1 MLYYFRDHGD
11 ADNDTYRLRQTA
23 EEVIMRWDDTFVEC
37 CSGYRINERVVAFT
51 FLGRRR
57 EVAEIIDR
65 WYEGG
70 IEAGRQEVDYFKVR
84 TTEGDIFL
92 LRYLPFSDTWSIR
105 AYKDPAS
112 IIGVC

>member
-1 MLYYFRDHGD
+1 
-11 ADNDTYRLRQTA
+11 
-23 EEVIMRWDDTFVEC
+23 MRWDDTYVEC
-37 CSGYRINERVVAFT
+37 YSGYRTNERPVAFT

-70 IEAGRQEVDYFKVR
+70 IEAGRPEVNCFKVR
-84 TTEGDIFL
+84 TTEGDIFF

-105 AYKDPAS
+105 TYKDPAS